1 MTSYQGRCLC
11 GQVRFR
17 ISGPFKQFHLCH
29 CSRCRHATGSAHAS
43 NLFIGNDQIEW
54 LAGEE
59 RIQRFDLPE
68 AQRFA
73 RAFCRHCGAPVP
85 HQSRDG
91 NGFIVPAGSLD
102 QAPDRQPDDHIH
114 FDSRAPWYNG
124 TLQAPRFSAA
134 PGSPPPIDPA

>member
-1 MTSYQGRCLC
+1 MPLKRGI
-11 GQVRFR
+11 V
-17 ISGPFKQFHLCH
+17 I
-29 CSRCRHATGSAHAS
+29 ATAS
-43 NLFIGNDQIEW
+43 CASVQQAIIRLSTITGEHH
-54 LAGEE
+54 EE

-73 RAFCRHCGAPVP
+73 RAFCRHCGTPVP

-114 FDSRAPWYNG
+114 FDSRAPWYDS